1 METNNF
7 TAISGGKSIA
17 ILLRDFFVTTGLSHE
32 ALCRHYGINVRTW
45 KRWCSESEKDLSVG
59 PSLGVCPISFLIL
72 LSGFLRC
79 TVINHEQSL
88 H

>member
-59 PSLGVCPISFLIL
+59 PSLGVCPNLVLDF
-72 LSGFLRC
+72 
-79 TVINHEQSL
+79 VIWFSQMYGDKS
-88 H
+88 